1 MSQSKKKKHSISI
14 LDWIERIG
22 NKLPDPVVLFM
33 IFALAII
40 AVSHFAAGAGL
51 SATYESINP
60 KTQELGM
67 VTVQAVSLMT
77 PEGLQYMVESAV
89 TNFTSFAPLG
99 TVLVALLGVGIAESS
114 GLISVLL
121 RRAVLVAPKP
131 LLSAMVVFLGIM
143 ANIASDAGYVVL
155 IPLGAIIFLSFGRH
169 PLAGIAAA
177 FAGVSGGFS
186 ANLLLSPTDPL
197 LAGISQQA
205 ANMIDPTYQVS
216 VAGNWFFLI
225 VSTFII
231 TIIGAIITDKIVEPR
246 LGKYKG
252 ANSGNDKIEIT
263 PIERKGLRWAG
274 VAFFIFLAVVVY
286 LGWPGNALNPFTEA
300 NPTADFLKSS
310 LMSGIVLLIALLFA
324 VPGLFYGIAT
334 KTFKTDKDVVRAMAK
349 SMSTMG
355 GYLVLVFFAAQF
367 IAYFNYTNLGT
378 LLAVNGATILEN
390 IGMTGP
396 SLMIGFIIVAAI
408 INIFI
413 GSASAKWAIMA
424 PIFVP
429 MFMALAITPEAT
441 QMAFRIG
448 DSVTNIIS
456 PLMSYFAIVIAFS
469 QKYDV
474 DGQPSTGI
482 GTLISMMLPYSI
494 SFLIFWSI
502 TFFIWFTFNLPLG
515 PGVFPTF

>member
-40 AVSHFAAGAGL
+40 AASHFAAGAGL

-177 FAGVSGGFS
+177 FAGV
-186 ANLLLSPTDPL
+186 
-197 LAGISQQA
+197 
-205 ANMIDPTYQVS
+205 
-216 VAGNWFFLI
+216 
-225 VSTFII
+225 
-231 TIIGAIITDKIVEPR
+231 
-246 LGKYKG
+246 
-252 ANSGNDKIEIT
+252 
-263 PIERKGLRWAG
+263 
-274 VAFFIFLAVVVY
+274 
-286 LGWPGNALNPFTEA
+286 
-300 NPTADFLKSS
+300 
-310 LMSGIVLLIALLFA
+310 
-324 VPGLFYGIAT
+324 
-334 KTFKTDKDVVRAMAK
+334 
-349 SMSTMG
+349 
-355 GYLVLVFFAAQF
+355 
-367 IAYFNYTNLGT
+367 
-378 LLAVNGATILEN
+378 
-390 IGMTGP
+390 
-396 SLMIGFIIVAAI
+396 
-408 INIFI
+408 
-413 GSASAKWAIMA
+413 
-424 PIFVP
+424 
-429 MFMALAITPEAT
+429 
-441 QMAFRIG
+441 
-448 DSVTNIIS
+448 
-456 PLMSYFAIVIAFS
+456 
-469 QKYDV
+469 
-474 DGQPSTGI
+474 
-482 GTLISMMLPYSI
+482 
-494 SFLIFWSI
+494 
-502 TFFIWFTFNLPLG
+502 
-515 PGVFPTF
+515 

>member
-1 MSQSKKKKHSISI
+1 MSQTQKKKHSLGM

-40 AVSHFAAGAGL
+40 VISHFAASAGL
-51 SATYESINP
+51 SATYQSINP
-60 KTQELGM
+60 STQEIGM
-67 VTVQAVSLMT
+67 VTVNAVSLMT

-89 TNFTSFAPLG
+89 RNFTSFAPLG

-197 LAGISQQA
+197 LSGISQQA
-205 ANMIDPTYQVS
+205 ANMIDPSYTVS

-225 VSTFII
+225 ASTFII
-231 TIIGAIITDKIVEPR
+231 TIVGAIITDKIVEPR
-246 LGKYKG
+246 LGTYKG
-252 ANSGNDKIEIT
+252 ASDSDKIEISD
-263 PIERKGLRWAG
+263 IEKKGLRWAG
-274 VAFFIFLAVVVY
+274 ISFFLFLALIVF
-286 LGWPGNALNPFTEA
+286 LGWPGNALNPFTDL
-300 NPTADFLKSS
+300 NPTADLLKSP
-310 LMSGIVLLIALLFA
+310 LMNGIVVLIAFFFA
-324 VPGLFYGIAT
+324 VPGIFYGFAT
-334 KTFKTDKDVVRAMAK
+334 KVFKNDKDVVRSMAQ

-378 LLAVNGATILEN
+378 LLAVNGANILEN
-390 IGMTGP
+390 IGLTGP
-396 SLMIGFIIVAAI
+396 TLMIGFIIVAAI

-494 SFLIFWSI
+494 AFLIFWSVM
-502 TFFIWFTFNLPLG
+502 FFIWFTLNLPLG
-515 PGVFPTF
+515 PGVFPIL